1 MVELVAERGRRFVSI
16 MLPSTRSSVFWLGL
30 LLNTACYGS
39 GTSDDEG
46 GAGGM
51 PNTGGGGA
59 SSGGSSAKGG
69 SPAKGGSTGSAG
81 AGVGGTGS
89 GGGFSECVDTPSDVT
104 ADEVT
109 ALGFSANDVLA
120 AVGGTRE
127 TDLLWMPSDL
137 YATHSLAGTVTPL
150 TLTVANAVTA
160 SRYIDS
166 QGGGCVGGDGPC
178 FVCTPRAQL
187 EVELDIQS
195 GDGALDEVF
204 TVTLEVP
211 SLDNITFAVDV
222 PAADLQGSYLEG
234 VTPETGYALTGLH
247 LEGGFGVGFS
257 GSHTTVPDIWNG
269 FVAATVRA
277 DGSNGDV
284 MQAHGYFPKE
294 TGM

>member
-1 MVELVAERGRRFVSI
+1 
-16 MLPSTRSSVFWLGL
+16 MLLSARSSVVWLGL
-30 LLNTACYGS
+30 LLNTACYSS
-39 GTSDDEG
+39 GASDEEN

-51 PNTGGGGA
+51 TNTGGGGA
-59 SSGGSSAKGG
+59 SSGGST
-69 SPAKGGSTGSAG
+69 AKGGSTASAG
-81 AGVGGTGS
+81 AGVGGTGIA
-89 GGGFSECVDTPSDVT
+89 GGFSECVDTPSDVT

-120 AVGGTRE
+120 AVGGTHE
-127 TDLLWMPSDL
+127 TDLLWMASDL

-150 TLTVANAVTA
+150 TLTLADAVTA
-160 SRYIDS
+160 ARYIDS

-178 FVCTPRAQL
+178 LVCQPRA
-187 EVELDIQS
+187 EIDVEFGIQS
-195 GDGALDEVF
+195 GDGALDETF
-204 TVTLEVP
+204 SVTLVVP
-211 SLDNITFAVDV
+211 SIDNSTFEVDV
-222 PAADLQGSYLEG
+222 PAANLQGTYLEG
-234 VTPETGYALTGLH
+234 VTPETGYSLTGLH

-257 GSHTTVPDIWNG
+257 GSHSTVPNIWNG